1 MKPFPVPV
9 VAFGPGS
16 QPEDEGLEYMA
27 MPAGMETY
35 QPPRLPEPEA
45 LAGRGGALR
54 VLHAVLDA
62 LRLAE
67 AGVEPPAVDLRD
79 LDAEER
85 ALVNQVLGEGDVS
98 AQVLAAPGQG
108 LVTVQESVFAGIWR
122 VLETT
127 ADGLTQDRIE
137 VGAIPKALARAALE
151 DAAVPR
157 PAPGAPPLAVM
168 NAPALL
174 LELAD
179 ARRAWRPGDATHMVN
194 LTLLPVTPEDVAW
207 LDHVLGTGRVVILS
221 RGYGNCRITN
231 CAVAHTWRLVYYNS
245 QDKVILNTVE
255 VSGVPEVACAARE
268 DLQDSLDRLAEVL
281 AWVHAG

>member
-16 QPEDEGLEYMA
+16 QPEDEGLDYMT

-35 QPPRLPEPEA
+35 RPPSVPEPEE
-45 LAGRGGALR
+45 LAGRRGAVR
-54 VLHAVLDA
+54 VLHEVLEA
-62 LRLAE
+62 LRRAE
-67 AGVEPPAVDLRD
+67 AGEGAAPVVLRG
-79 LDAEER
+79 LSAEEL

-98 AQVLAAPGQG
+98 AQVQSVAGQG
-108 LVTVQESVFAGIWR
+108 MVTVQESVFAGIWR

-127 ADGLTQDRIE
+127 ADGVTQDRIE
-137 VGAIPKALARAALE
+137 VGAIPTVLARAAQE
-151 DAAVPR
+151 DAVAPR
-157 PAPGAPPLAVM
+157 PAPGPAPGAVM

-179 ARRAWRPGDATHMVN
+179 ARARWQPGDATHMVN
-194 LTLLPVTPEDVAW
+194 LTLLPVTPEDIAW

-231 CAVAHTWRLVYYNS
+231 CAVANTWRLVYYNS

-255 VSGVPEVACAARE
+255 VSGVPEVACAAPE
-268 DLQDSLDRLAEVL
+268 DLHDSLDRLAEVL
-281 AWVHAG
+281 AWVDGG